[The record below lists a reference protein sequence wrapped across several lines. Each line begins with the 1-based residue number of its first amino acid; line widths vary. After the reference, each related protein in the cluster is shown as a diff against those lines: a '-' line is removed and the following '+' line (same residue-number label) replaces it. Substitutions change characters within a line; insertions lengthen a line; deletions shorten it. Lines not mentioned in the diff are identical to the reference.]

1 MYNIWRHLLLK
12 YTITNIGYINLISI
26 LEYMYF
32 EILSLVNFWSITPD
46 FSYTVY
52 QSFHSDPS
60 AIAAIIIEL
69 SHADLANQKKKI
81 STKRKLNH
89 DGFIVACMMKNLQ
102 GRIKMFGPA
111 IFEVYVK
118 KWKRIDQN
126 WELKRFEPAAFVV
139 GQLDRFQTGLE
150 WLGTRMYQPS
160 ISLPYL
166 SVH

>member
-1 MYNIWRHLLLK
+1 
-12 YTITNIGYINLISI
+12 
-26 LEYMYF
+26 MYF

-60 AIAAIIIEL
+60 AIAAMIIEL
-69 SHADLANQKKKI
+69 SHADLANQKKKNKHKKKAPSWWFLFSLYDEQHKNVRACI
-81 STKRKLNH
+81 FWSLCKKLKR
-89 DGFIVACMMKNLQ
+89 V
-102 GRIKMFGPA
+102 
-111 IFEVYVK
+111 
-118 KWKRIDQN
+118 DQY

-139 GQLDRFQTGLE
+139 GQLDRFRTGLE

-160 ISLPYL
+160 ISLPYP